1 MFTLVYSLLG
11 CTTPEPAEFVYGFDM
26 SALELNL
33 MSPRMGIY
41 PSTVVLEDPNNPFA
55 DGPLWLDKWTVEET
69 GYPAV
74 RFYGWAT
81 QLAVEPIGENQF
93 YTAKALDDCYRLSC
107 VPSDQLYYVWQLAI
121 DAYQA
126 QLDHFPD
133 SLGYLAD
140 GVTSFPFSPLSY
152 MAIEALGGAVD
163 GWIMVED
170 EDGNVAVL
178 PTGGEE

>member
-1 MFTLVYSLLG
+1 MFILVYSLLG
-11 CTTPEPAEFVYGFDM
+11 CQPPEPAEFVYGFDM
-26 SALELNL
+26 STLEINL
-33 MSPRMGIY
+33 LSPHMGVH
-41 PSTVVLEDPNNPFA
+41 PSTVVLDDPNNPFT
-55 DGPLWLDKWTVEET
+55 GRPLLEDKWTIEDT

-93 YTAKALDDCYRLSC
+93 YTAKALDDCYRLNC

-126 QLDHFPD
+126 QLDHFPG
-133 SLGYLAD
+133 SVGYLAD
-140 GVTSFPFSPLSY
+140 GVTSFPFAPLAYS
-152 MAIEALGGAVD
+152 AIEALGGTVD

-170 EDGNVAVL
+170 EEGNIAVL
-178 PTGGEE
+178 PMGGE